1 MPFENRPPFLNLRQK
16 VELDKLGQVMR
27 SKDHYGNDQLSGQQV
42 SASLR
47 AVGLTVERSAFA
59 SWLRSCD
66 TIGKGIYSIPGA
78 IEVQKHDEIKV
89 KYINSNPSN
98 PGLLEIMAHAVKRS
112 TGGES
117 RSTRDKRIPDIHER
131 ADQALVAAPLTK
143 RTIAKEEDLSW
154 QQLLDLNST
163 LPRVRGRGEDG
174 GLRLRNLFLFFYFL
188 FF

>member
-1 MPFENRPPFLNLRQK
+1 MPFENRPQFLNLRQK

-78 IEVQKHDEIKV
+78 IEVQRHDVLMRCSEILATN
-89 KYINSNPSN
+89 IN
-98 PGLLEIMAHAVKRS
+98 
-112 TGGES
+112 
-117 RSTRDKRIPDIHER
+117 
-131 ADQALVAAPLTK
+131 
-143 RTIAKEEDLSW
+143 IAKGTTDPGVDCFD
-154 QQLLDLNST
+154 Q
-163 LPRVRGRGEDG
+163 
-174 GLRLRNLFLFFYFL
+174 
-188 FF
+188 